1 MFKLKFAKMYDNKIF
16 GKYNLKPVAE
26 DYYVA
31 KEDMFCV
38 ADGVTRD
45 SIKGEAVSYPKNEE
59 EAREWVKTYP
69 NPSGAYESA
78 KICANQFVKYLQ
90 ESDLQNISRET
101 ILEIVKRVNKDI
113 SEINQNREI
122 DYLANDY
129 YGCLAVGGYI
139 SSNMLYCFSIG
150 DSHIMALD
158 ENGNI
163 QFETINNHK
172 PFENYLENVYSKQNQ
187 YDWNNPKDRIM
198 VRRDYRNKP
207 EMKYQG
213 KDISFGVLTGEKE
226 AEYYIDTYAI
236 DLTNIKYICAY
247 SDGCEPY
254 FQEKETMKKIL
265 KKPEM
270 IEKEGKERTLVI
282 YEYEK

>member
-45 SIKGEAVSYPKNEE
+45 SIKGEAVPYPKNEE

-129 YGCLAVGGYI
+129 YGCVAVGGYI

-254 FQEKETMKKIL
+254 FREKSIINNIL
-265 KKPEM
+265 KEPEI
-270 IEKEGKERTLVI
+270 IEREGKERTLII
-282 YEYEK
+282 YER

>member
-129 YGCLAVGGYI
+129 YGCVAVGGYI

-254 FQEKETMKKIL
+254 FREKSIINNIL
-265 KKPEM
+265 KEPEI
-270 IEKEGKERTLVI
+270 IEREGKERTLII
-282 YEYEK
+282 YER

>member
-1 MFKLKFAKMYDNKIF
+1 MFKFKFAKMYDNKIF
-16 GKYNLKPVAE
+16 EKYNLKPVAE

-45 SIKGEAVSYPKNEE
+45 SITGEAVIYPKNEE

-78 KICANQFVKYLQ
+78 KICANQFINYLQ
-90 ESDLQNISRET
+90 ESNLQEISKEM
-101 ILEIVKRVNKDI
+101 ILEIVKKVNKDI
-113 SEINQNREI
+113 FKINQDRKI

-129 YGCLAVGGYI
+129 YGCVAVGGYI

-150 DSHIMALD
+150 DSHIVALD

-172 PFENYLENVYSKQNQ
+172 SFENYLENVYSKQNQ
-187 YDWNNPKDRIM
+187 YDWNNAKDRIM

-226 AEYYIDTYAI
+226 AEHYIDTYAI

-254 FQEKETMKKIL
+254 FREKSIINKIL
-265 KKPEM
+265 KEPEI
-270 IEKEGKERTLVI
+270 IEKEGKERTLII
-282 YEYEK
+282 YER

>member
-16 GKYNLKPVAE
+16 EKYNLKPVAE

-45 SIKGEAVSYPKNEE
+45 SIKGEAVPYPKNEE

-69 NPSGAYESA
+69 NPSGSYESA
-78 KICANQFVKYLQ
+78 KICASQFIKYLQ

-101 ILEIVKRVNKDI
+101 ISEIVKRVNKDI

-129 YGCLAVGGYI
+129 YGCVAVGGYI

-150 DSHIMALD
+150 DAHIMALD
-158 ENGNI
+158 EHGNI

-172 PFENYLENVYSKQNQ
+172 PFEDYLENVYSKQNQ
-187 YDWNNPKDRIM
+187 YDWNNSKDRMM

-254 FQEKETMKKIL
+254 FREKSIINKIL
-265 KKPEM
+265 KEPEM
-270 IEKEGKERTLVI
+270 IEREGKERTLII
-282 YEYEK
+282 YER

>member
-129 YGCLAVGGYI
+129 YGCVAVGGYI

-213 KDISFGVLTGEKE
+213 KDISFSVLTGEKD

-254 FQEKETMKKIL
+254 FREKSIINNIL
-265 KKPEM
+265 KEPEI
-270 IEKEGKERTLVI
+270 IEREGKERTLII
-282 YEYEK
+282 YER

>member
-129 YGCLAVGGYI
+129 YGCVAVGGYI

-254 FQEKETMKKIL
+254 FREKSIINKIL
-265 KKPEM
+265 KEPEI
-270 IEKEGKERTLVI
+270 IEREGKERTLII
-282 YEYEK
+282 YER